1 MLLKKKRSRVAI
13 LADDAASAVKPKA
26 DLALDKLGTAT
37 DQARTTMTET
47 VIPAMQEAK
56 EKVGPALQEAK
67 TKVGPALQEAKEK
80 VGPALQEAKTK
91 VAPVAEQA
99 KEKVGPALQE
109 AKAKVVPVAEQAI
122 VEGKA
127 RGRKAAVKLGVAE
140 EPKKSHKLRNLLIL
154 IGLGG
159 AVAYAYTK
167 MTGKQAD
174 PAWTSSRDEAP
185 ARHIAAVDDAGVAAG
200 PVDGSDTAP
209 TAPLPSEETVESPV
223 PTTPD
228 APLEKKDLA

>member
-1 MLLKKKRSRVAI
+1 VLLKKKRSRVAI

-47 VIPAMQEAK
+47 VIPAVQEAK
-56 EKVGPALQEAK
+56 EKVGPALQEAM
-67 TKVGPALQEAKEK
+67 AR
-80 VGPALQEAKTK
+80 

-109 AKAKVVPVAEQAI
+109 AKAKVAPVAEQAI
-122 VEGKA
+122 IEGKA

-154 IGLGG
+154 VGLGG
-159 AVAYAYTK
+159 AVAYVYTK

-174 PAWTSSRDEAP
+174 PAWTSSGDEAP